1 MAAAVEQVTTQI
13 HTFGSAVE
21 IDPGHALLQEVH
33 RSAGHV
39 AWLNVQLEQSSPS
52 CLADNALVGLYRKER
67 EHLVRTCKAAL
78 DVGIAEREVRF
89 AEDQGRFIATVLL
102 AALAAAGL
110 TGPQFA
116 EARHSVAEA
125 LRSRVTRKEL
135 G

>member
-1 MAAAVEQVTTQI
+1 MASAVELVTTQI

-67 EHLVRTCKAAL
+67 IASPLSFQTEAKSATSWAL
-78 DVGIAEREVRF
+78 KPGVSA
-89 AEDQGRFIATVLL
+89 
-102 AALAAAGL
+102 
-110 TGPQFA
+110 
-116 EARHSVAEA
+116 
-125 LRSRVTRKEL
+125 
-135 G
+135 